1 MCLPI
6 IETGKMT
13 TSKTAGELNRGRR
26 SRRQTGKCE
35 STELK
40 SRKELSKTIE
50 SKDFVMSSFH
60 ELQDLFLLNFVNC
73 TIDDNEISV
82 LYEEFMPTMP
92 TFHSKNKTG
101 FNSKR

>member
-92 TFHSKNKTG
+92 TFYSKNKTG